1 MPEIFAL
8 CLHHAY
14 SPNVWHNEN
23 TTEQTINK
31 FNLLT
36 TTLALRFQA
45 KGGVFIAG
53 GGVMT
58 KLLPSILDIPGR
70 SFNKKAEK
78 SIGGERSDA
87 ASANSSSN
95 SPYMPYGTAGIAR
108 DATKH
113 GTSAAPL
120 PLLPLGQVLRQA
132 YLAKPPQSREC
143 YASKVPLYIVSVSG
157 DDLAMIGAHHRGRRI
172 WSLESPRS

>member
-1 MPEIFAL
+1 
-8 CLHHAY
+8 
-14 SPNVWHNEN
+14 
-23 TTEQTINK
+23 
-31 FNLLT
+31 
-36 TTLALRFQA
+36 
-45 KGGVFIAG
+45 
-53 GGVMT
+53 MT

-70 SFNKKAEK
+70 SFNKKTEK
-78 SIGGERSDA
+78 SIIGGERSDA

-95 SPYMPYGTAGIAR
+95 PPYMPYGTAGIAR

-113 GTSAAPL
+113 GTSTAPL

-172 WSLESPRS
+172 WSRLTSLE